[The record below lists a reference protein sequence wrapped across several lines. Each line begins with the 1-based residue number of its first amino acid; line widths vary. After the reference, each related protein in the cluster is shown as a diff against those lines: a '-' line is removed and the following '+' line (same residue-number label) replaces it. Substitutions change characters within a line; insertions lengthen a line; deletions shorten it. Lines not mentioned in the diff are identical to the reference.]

1 MPIELGIK
9 AIKEAADLGTKWI
22 SITGGEPLLEP
33 ELTQTYVKHATE
45 LGISTEIVTN
55 GFWAET
61 EKAAIKMIESLKLQ
75 GLDILNL
82 SLDDFHQEFIPYQS
96 VKNACMAAKSLGFK
110 FIIMTTTTKNNEI
123 KINTIIET
131 LKELKIQVLGGPRIR
146 NPDALLIETPVTPIG
161 RASKLSEFESLLISE
176 VKCGEVLQDI
186 GVGPDGSVYPCC
198 SALAFKKV
206 LGNINKASLESI
218 LENAYTDPFC
228 SSIMAGV
235 DVSGSF
241 TSKCH
246 ACISLCE
253 CAHANYS

>member
-1 MPIELGIK
+1 MPIELGMK
-9 AIKEAADLGTKWI
+9 AIKEAADLGAKWV

-33 ELTQTYVKHATE
+33 EITQNYVKYATG
-45 LGISTEIVTN
+45 LGMSTEIVTN

-61 EKAAIKMIESLKLQ
+61 KKAAIKTLDALKVQ

-96 VKNACMAAKSLGFK
+96 VKNACMAAKSLGLN

-123 KINTIIET
+123 KINTIKET

-146 NPDALLIETPVTPIG
+146 DPDALLIETPVTPTG
-161 RASKLSEFESLLISE
+161 RASKLLEFESLLISE
-176 VKCGEVLQDI
+176 VKCGKVLQDI

-198 SALAFKKV
+198 SALGSKKV
-206 LGNINKASLESI
+206 LGNLNKASLESI
-218 LENAYTDPFC
+218 IEKAYKDPFY
-228 SSIMAGV
+228 SSIMEGV

-246 ACISLCE
+246 ACTSLCE
-253 CAHANYS
+253 CERTNYS